1 MIETAERILLERG
14 LAVRGDR
21 VAMAAG
27 VPPNQD
33 LATNL
38 LKLHVVG
45 EVARGMGRR

>member
-1 MIETAERILLERG
+1 
-14 LAVRGDR
+14 
-21 VAMAAG
+21 MAAG

-45 EVARGMGRR
+45 EVTRGIGRR